1 MWSRSPITSVIC
13 HDRSKWMTLIEK
25 IIFYF
30 TILLC
35 QRSNFPSQPHPSAER
50 QLNPSYF
57 LEKKK
62 KARALCG
69 LGRVSVWQLGYQE
82 PSADYHAVEQRLL
95 MITSHF
101 RQN

>member
-62 KARALCG
+62 RL
-69 LGRVSVWQLGYQE
+69 E
-82 PSADYHAVEQRLL
+82 PSVVWEGFPYGNLA
-95 MITSHF
+95 TKS
-101 RQN
+101 RQQIIMQ